1 MSVVAL
7 LLFGVGFRSYVLFN
21 IFDFVCLSI
30 FDFDNVRIILHIDHL
45 HMPSIS
51 PVVCFLEVPC
61 GSLLYVFGKW
71 RHHCV
76 FFRIS
81 KSLQSE
87 TPRDFSPYLL
97 QHFTLQW
104 VIIVT

>member
-7 LLFGVGFRSYVLFN
+7 LLFGVGFRSYVGVGFRSYV
-21 IFDFVCLSI
+21 FVCLSI

-51 PVVCFLEVPC
+51 PVVCVLEVLC

-76 FFRIS
+76 FFRIF
-81 KSLQSE
+81 KS
-87 TPRDFSPYLL
+87 F
-97 QHFTLQW
+97 
-104 VIIVT
+104 